1 MYFPPSVS
9 KLNSDFENICN
20 PDSMIVVHDE
30 MQIRHR
36 DDLTSIISVWLPV
49 GVHIVI
55 AEAWIT
61 PIAQVV
67 MTFGIYDENDDTIG
81 SNMSAFVI
89 PGYGSQRFSHTYI
102 VHVEGTSKHIILG
115 VNHNTGEEIETIM
128 GVMRTVQIR

>member
-1 MYFPPSVS
+1 
-9 KLNSDFENICN
+9 
-20 PDSMIVVHDE
+20 MIVVHDE

-36 DDLTSIISVWLPV
+36 DDLTSIIPVWLPV

-61 PIAQVV
+61 PIAQGV